1 MTKKEKKRLDQKLE
15 KFLKRLEKPEIKAV
29 FTRMKNK

>member
-1 MTKKEKKRLDQKLE
+1 MTKKQQQILDKKLE

-29 FTRMKNK
+29 FTRLKNR